1 MNMDAFFDED
11 MIMESSDLII
21 RPTVFEAC
29 SEFAR
34 WENMED
40 VTEYLAVDE
49 DVTYKQVV
57 TEFILS
63 LRDDQRQMFT
73 ITLKPSDKPIGR
85 IVLSR
90 ITRRSDS
97 LHLKRLYIADK
108 NLRGKGYG
116 EQAARTILEYSFINM
131 HMERVSMDHL
141 KGDEVTEMLCRKLG
155 AVEEGIMRHSEKKD
169 GKYIDLYRMSLLRAE
184 YYDRNHD
191 DR

>member
-1 MNMDAFFDED
+1 MDDFFDDE

-21 RPTVFEAC
+21 RPTIFEDCAD
-29 SEFAR
+29 FAR
-34 WENMED
+34 WENLDE
-40 VTEYLAVDE
+40 VTKYLAVDE

-63 LRDDQRQMFT
+63 LREDQRQMFT
-73 ITLKPSDKPIGR
+73 ITLKPEDKPIGR
-85 IVLSR
+85 IMLSR

-97 LHLKRLYIADK
+97 LHLKRMYIADPA
-108 NLRGKGYG
+108 LRGKGYG
-116 EQAARTILEYSFINM
+116 EQAMRAILEYSFINM

-141 KGDEVTEMLCRKLG
+141 EGDKVSEMLCRKLG
-155 AVEEGIMRHSEKKD
+155 AVEEGVMRHSEKKD